1 MRSKSCRVRALPF
14 VAILLERGRERRED
28 DDGAVSVDERL
39 SQTKETNHTA
49 IRAKTGRS
57 A

>member
-28 DDGAVSVDERL
+28 DDGADDDTNIVDGFDEINL
-39 SQTKETNHTA
+39 
-49 IRAKTGRS
+49 
-57 A
+57 